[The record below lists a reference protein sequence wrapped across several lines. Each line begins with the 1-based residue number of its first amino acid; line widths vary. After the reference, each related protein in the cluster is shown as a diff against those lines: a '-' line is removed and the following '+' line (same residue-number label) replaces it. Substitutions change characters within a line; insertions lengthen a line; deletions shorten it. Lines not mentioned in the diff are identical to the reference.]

1 MPWYPSFDQTVPRTV
16 VEAVRR
22 AFDELYRLGRRADDV
37 DAAGYLRA
45 EQAQRLY
52 GASSLR
58 TALQSPGAAP
68 LNVTGL
74 EGVLNQPQKAYVPF
88 VSALPDV
95 LHDPMSQDGALIS
108 YNGVVY
114 WFDGRTEPGRWRAL
128 GAAAVFLSDTHANR
142 LANYPASDYP
152 IGTVFWETDRTVLYE
167 NQGIYGASNWV
178 YILGT
183 MHGVQAAIAGLGLGQ
198 YDDGFLFHCTDYEHV
213 LRWLWGGG
221 PGGFTWGPGE
231 NGSAFIQM
239 FAVAP
244 TGIGWK
250 LADGTGSP
258 VTYLLATGATAAVA
272 LPDLTA
278 GVYPKGAAAYTGV
291 VNPAVDPVLAG
302 ETADEA
308 AHTHPAGTLDAAAAS
323 AGTPTGTIASS
334 GGHTHTGNTDALA
347 AFTTV
352 QSGGGAN
359 VAPSPHGH
367 SFTTDLDGAH
377 IHAFT
382 GDAMPN
388 HDHAISGDTGAGS
401 AHKHA
406 AGTLTATGGQ
416 PSSIDL
422 LPYFRQ

>member
-22 AFDELYRLGRRADDV
+22 AFDEMYRLRERADAVDRAAYLPKV
-37 DAAGYLRA
+37 DASV
-45 EQAQRLY
+45 LY
-52 GASSLR
+52 GASALR
-58 TALQSPGAAP
+58 QALQTAGRTP

-74 EGVLNQPQKAYVPF
+74 PGQLSQPQKAYVPF

-95 LHDPMSQDGALIS
+95 LHDPMSQNGALVS
-108 YNGVVY
+108 FNGVVY
-114 WFDGRTEPGRWRAL
+114 WFDGRTEPGRWRVL
-128 GAAAVFLSDTHANR
+128 GAAAVFLTDTHANR
-142 LANYPASDYP
+142 VANYPASDYP
-152 IGTVFWETDRTVLYE
+152 IGTVFWESDRTVLYE
-167 NQGIYGASNWV
+167 NQGVYGASNWV

-183 MHGVQAAIAGLGLGQ
+183 MHGLQAAIAGLGLGQ

-213 LRWLWGGG
+213 LRWVWGGG
-221 PGGFTWGPGE
+221 PGAFTWGPAE
-231 NGSAFIQM
+231 NGSGFIQM

-244 TGIGWK
+244 TGVGWK

-272 LPDLTA
+272 VPDLTA

-291 VNPAVDPVLAG
+291 VSAAVDPVIAG
-302 ETADEA
+302 DTADEN
-308 AHTHPAGTLDAAAAS
+308 AHTHGGGTLDAAAESGGTPSGTIGDAGAHGHTGDTAGAS
-323 AGTPTGTIASS
+323 ADTVVAGTGATVASAVN
-334 GGHTHTGNTDALA
+334 HTHSLFIDPA
-347 AFTTV
+347 ADH
-352 QSGGGAN
+352 S
-359 VAPSPHGH
+359 H
-367 SFTTDLDGAH
+367 SFT
-377 IHAFT
+377 
-382 GDAMPN
+382 GDPLAN

-401 AHKHA
+401 AHKHG